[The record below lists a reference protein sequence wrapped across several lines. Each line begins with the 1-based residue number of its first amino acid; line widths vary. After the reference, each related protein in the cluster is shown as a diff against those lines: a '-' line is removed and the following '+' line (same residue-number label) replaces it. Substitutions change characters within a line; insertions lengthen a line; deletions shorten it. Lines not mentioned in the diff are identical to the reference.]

1 MRKKLAW
8 MAAGLLPSCLW
19 AGDGSES
26 RPNIILLMADQ
37 LRFDY
42 IGTVNPDVHTPN
54 LDALAS
60 EGYRFVNG
68 YSSTPS
74 STPARASLL
83 TGFSPWHHG
92 LLGYYG
98 RIGERYK
105 YEMPRMLDSVGYY
118 TVGVGKMHWTPQR
131 NTHGFHELYLDESG
145 RVESPG
151 FVSDYRQWFAREAP
165 GVNPDTTG
173 LGWNDHAARTYL
185 LDERLHP
192 TRWTGDVAVEH
203 IEAYEGDRPLFMKI
217 SFARPHSPYDPPA
230 RMLQLYADRQMPEP
244 AVGEWCDE
252 FAPPMERSDAPY
264 GNYGKEHALH
274 SRKHYAASVSFIDEQ
289 IGRIVAALKGK
300 GMYENTLIVFISDH
314 GDMLQSHCLYAK
326 GPAAY
331 EEICHVPF
339 LLWGFGQG
347 EVETPVSH
355 IDIAPTLW
363 DFFDCG
369 EKPMMLQGESL
380 LPLLK
385 GEQPASRDVF
395 IEFGRYEA
403 DHDGFGGFQPMR
415 CIFDGRYKLVLNLL
429 SEDELYDLQTDPY
442 EMDNRLEDPLLRT
455 VRDELLARLL
465 AHMNQVRDPL
475 RGYYW
480 ERRPWNTDA
489 NAATWDYT
497 GFTRQRSEPDYE
509 KSQLDYNTGLVPEE
523 LVRKKF

>member
-1 MRKKLAW
+1 MNKKQFVLI
-8 MAAGLLPSCLW
+8 MTDTQRLDMVSCYEDK
-19 AGDGSES
+19 G
-26 RPNIILLMADQ
+26 IK
-37 LRFDY
+37 
-42 IGTVNPDVHTPN
+42 TPC
-54 LDALAS
+54 LDALAAD
-60 EGYRFVNG
+60 GIKFNKAYTAQPVCG
-68 YSSTPS
+68 
-74 STPARASLL
+74 PARSAIFTGQFPCINGSYTNSVAPGLNVPTIGRRLSDKGIHTAYIGKWHLDGGDYFGLGTAPEGWDASVWYDMRNYLEEL
-83 TGFSPWHHG
+83 TEE
-92 LLGYYG
+92 
-98 RIGERYK
+98 ERRKSRQPTVMEQEGITAEFTFAHRCANRAINFIRDHADEDYFLVVSFDEPHDPSLCPEPYASMYREFELPK
-105 YEMPRMLDSVGYY
+105 RPNIYDTLENKPTHQQVWAGPRRFQDREALRLNAWALFGCNSFVD
-118 TVGVGKMHWTPQR
+118 
-131 NTHGFHELYLDESG
+131 HEIG
-145 RVESPG
+145 RVI
-151 FVSDYRQWFAREAP
+151 
-165 GVNPDTTG
+165 DT
-173 LGWNDHAARTYL
+173 LNAQ
-185 LDERLHP
+185 P
-192 TRWTGDVAVEH
+192 Q
-203 IEAYEGDRPLFMKI
+203 
-217 SFARPHSPYDPPA
+217 PPA
-230 RMLQLYADRQMPEP
+230 VLY
-244 AVGEWCDE
+244 
-252 FAPPMERSDAPY
+252 
-264 GNYGKEHALH
+264 
-274 SRKHYAASVSFIDEQ
+274 
-289 IGRIVAALKGK
+289 
-300 GMYENTLIVFISDH
+300 TTDH

-523 LVRKKF
+523 LVQKKF

>member
-1 MRKKLAW
+1 MTQL
-8 MAAGLLPSCLW
+8 SIV
-19 AGDGSES
+19 
-26 RPNIILLMADQ
+26 PN
-37 LRFDY
+37 
-42 IGTVNPDVHTPN
+42 
-54 LDALAS
+54 
-60 EGYRFVNG
+60 
-68 YSSTPS
+68 
-74 STPARASLL
+74 
-83 TGFSPWHHG
+83 
-92 LLGYYG
+92 
-98 RIGERYK
+98 
-105 YEMPRMLDSVGYY
+105 
-118 TVGVGKMHWTPQR
+118 
-131 NTHGFHELYLDESG
+131 
-145 RVESPG
+145 
-151 FVSDYRQWFAREAP
+151 
-165 GVNPDTTG
+165 
-173 LGWNDHAARTYL
+173 
-185 LDERLHP
+185 
-192 TRWTGDVAVEH
+192 
-203 IEAYEGDRPLFMKI
+203 
-217 SFARPHSPYDPPA
+217 
-230 RMLQLYADRQMPEP
+230 
-244 AVGEWCDE
+244 
-252 FAPPMERSDAPY
+252 
-264 GNYGKEHALH
+264 
-274 SRKHYAASVSFIDEQ
+274 
-289 IGRIVAALKGK
+289 
-300 GMYENTLIVFISDH
+300 
-314 GDMLQSHCLYAK
+314 
-326 GPAAY
+326 
-331 EEICHVPF
+331 
-339 LLWGFGQG
+339 
-347 EVETPVSH
+347 ETPVSH

>member
-289 IGRIVAALKGK
+289 IGRIVAALKEK

-314 GDMLQSHCLYAK
+314 GDMLGDHYHWRK
-326 GPAAY
+326 TYPY
-331 EEICHVPF
+331 EGSAHVPF
-339 LLWGFGQG
+339 LVKLPDGMKRKVKCGSAVDRV
-347 EVETPVSH
+347 VE
-355 IDIAPTLW
+355 I
-363 DFFDCG
+363 
-369 EKPMMLQGESL
+369 
-380 LPLLK
+380 
-385 GEQPASRDVF
+385 RDVLPTF
-395 IEFGRYEA
+395 LDAAGATVPA
-403 DHDGFGGFQPMR
+403 DM
-415 CIFDGRYKLVLNLL
+415 DGRSVLTLLRERRPAWREYIDMEHTGCYRNGSSWVALCSGREKYVWNYNRGEEEYFDLVK
-429 SEDELYDLQTDPY
+429 DPY
-442 EMDNRLEDPLLRT
+442 ELKNLASDPACADRLAYWRERMAEHLQERGEAYVKDGRLQINKKSLLFSP
-455 VRDELLARLL
+455 
-465 AHMNQVRDPL
+465 NFP
-475 RGYYW
+475 
-480 ERRPWNTDA
+480 
-489 NAATWDYT
+489 
-497 GFTRQRSEPDYE
+497 
-509 KSQLDYNTGLVPEE
+509 
-523 LVRKKF
+523 RKK

>member
-1 MRKKLAW
+1 MYREFELSK
-8 MAAGLLPSCLW
+8 
-19 AGDGSES
+19 
-26 RPNIILLMADQ
+26 RPNIYDTLENKPTHQQVWAGPRRFQDREA
-37 LRFDY
+37 LRLNAWALFGCNSFVDHE
-42 IGTVNPDVHTPN
+42 IGRVI
-54 LDALAS
+54 DALNAQ
-60 EGYRFVNG
+60 
-68 YSSTPS
+68 
-74 STPARASLL
+74 
-83 TGFSPWHHG
+83 
-92 LLGYYG
+92 
-98 RIGERYK
+98 
-105 YEMPRMLDSVGYY
+105 
-118 TVGVGKMHWTPQR
+118 PQ
-131 NTHGFHELYLDESG
+131 
-145 RVESPG
+145 
-151 FVSDYRQWFAREAP
+151 
-165 GVNPDTTG
+165 
-173 LGWNDHAARTYL
+173 
-185 LDERLHP
+185 
-192 TRWTGDVAVEH
+192 
-203 IEAYEGDRPLFMKI
+203 
-217 SFARPHSPYDPPA
+217 PPA
-230 RMLQLYADRQMPEP
+230 VLY
-244 AVGEWCDE
+244 
-252 FAPPMERSDAPY
+252 
-264 GNYGKEHALH
+264 
-274 SRKHYAASVSFIDEQ
+274 
-289 IGRIVAALKGK
+289 
-300 GMYENTLIVFISDH
+300 TTDH